1 MKVIKQEED
10 VVESRT
16 IGWVSGG
23 AASAVACWLA
33 LQKAREEGKEV
44 PRFVRIDPL
53 SEHED
58 TERFVKDLADG
69 FGENIETISIHQYG
83 AEGFADCKSHFDI
96 LRKVRYINGPAGAPC
111 TRLLKREVR
120 KRFEVEQMVNS
131 HIWGFCKGEEARVE
145 KMKAQAGFHYFPLI
159 EHGLTKKDCFDV
171 IKELGIELPMMYKLG
186 FNTNNCKSCVKGG
199 AGYWNHIRKHFPE
212 EFRKMAELER
222 EIGATCLRLTV
233 NGKKERTYLD
243 ELDPEAGRH
252 EPIWVADCGSS
263 GEGCEIDLLRA
274 GS

>member
-33 LQKAREEGKEV
+33 LQKAREEGREV

-58 TERFVKDLADG
+58 AERFVKDLAEL
-69 FGENIETISIHQYG
+69 FGEDIETISIHQYG

-120 KRFEVEQMVNS
+120 KRFEVEQ
-131 HIWGFCKGEEARVE
+131 GGEFAHLGLLQRRRGADGEDEGSGRVS
-145 KMKAQAGFHYFPLI
+145 L
-159 EHGLTKKDCFDV
+159 
-171 IKELGIELPMMYKLG
+171 LP
-186 FNTNNCKSCVKGG
+186 
-199 AGYWNHIRKHFPE
+199 
-212 EFRKMAELER
+212 
-222 EIGATCLRLTV
+222 
-233 NGKKERTYLD
+233 
-243 ELDPEAGRH
+243 
-252 EPIWVADCGSS
+252 
-263 GEGCEIDLLRA
+263 ID
-274 GS
+274 